1 MNETAT
7 DYYSE
12 MLKIHKKLAVLKESV
27 MKRKERVLKRRE
39 RVEIIKEKVLMNRL
53 VKEGGTVPEGMSDD
67 MESDDM
73 ESGDEDEYSSDDRN
87 GCFHLL
93 SSKT

>member
-1 MNETAT
+1 
-7 DYYSE
+7 
-12 MLKIHKKLAVLKESV
+12 
-27 MKRKERVLKRRE
+27 
-39 RVEIIKEKVLMNRL
+39 MNRL

-73 ESGDEDEYSSDDRN
+73 ESGEEDEYSSDDRN